1 MRLVRPVA
9 KASIQVDA
17 VTRDKKK
24 QALEEMIRRAAENL
38 NLSEEEAR
46 AHINEQF
53 RKLKG
58 E

>member
-1 MRLVRPVA
+1 
-9 KASIQVDA
+9 